1 MKSVKLQIY
10 DSIELRL
17 RKRYY
22 ALYMEMYTE
31 YRISM
36 NKLDKLDRMM
46 ISPRIG
52 IHRNLK

>member
-1 MKSVKLQIY
+1 MKSVKLQIIN
-10 DSIELRL
+10 SIELRL
-17 RKRYY
+17 RNRYY

-31 YRISM
+31 YRITM
-36 NKLDKLDRMM
+36 NKLDRMM